1 MARWVPQDEVRSLS
15 PSGIT
20 RLRYLEP
27 LVQAVDRAV
36 THYLDAQ
43 PDGEA
48 VTVHVLAA
56 LGVERLEAIRGE
68 RTLDTVKQDI
78 GRLVPVR
85 LVELFGEANVLTYRE
100 DVGSRPSTRPAPKGT
115 PGWIRS
121 FTPHKV
127 RQPTLATRIV
137 LDTNVIRG
145 ALYQAEP
152 IEFLERLTE
161 LRGEH
166 RVSIADPAWAE
177 LVRSFHMNP
186 NQLAAWRHVSGVLD
200 GLLDRQLPIMP
211 SGRGAA
217 AIAGLLGM
225 ESYNRDEASR
235 HYRLV
240 WRFTAEARRVEDFAR
255 KARMVDAQ
263 GRSTEIGPLDPAVLH
278 TEFERRVAAFQRF
291 TERTL
296 TALSMPFDEAC
307 AFVKDGLLTDMPEAA
322 VERMDL
328 YVRAVVQY
336 GEDLRRPKQPRKAK
350 DNDAIDLDILFC
362 ALLPAWICTNDDAL
376 RSLVLRSGSPDASCV
391 VTPAELLQ
399 RLAAERVG
407 ST

>member
-1 MARWVPQDEVRSLS
+1 VARWVPQDEVRSLS

-27 LVQAVDRAV
+27 LVQAVDQAV
-36 THYLDAQ
+36 TLYLHAH

-48 VTVHVLAA
+48 VTVHVLAS
-56 LGVERLEAIRGE
+56 LGVERLEASRGG

-85 LVELFGEANVLTYRE
+85 LVEMFGEANVFTYRE

-115 PGWIRS
+115 PTWIRS
-121 FTPHKV
+121 FTPHKI
-127 RQPTLATRIV
+127 RQRTSAVRIV
-137 LDTNVIRG
+137 LDTNVVRD
-145 ALYQAEP
+145 ALYQAAP
-152 IEFLERLTE
+152 VEFLERLTE
-161 LRGEH
+161 LHGEH
-166 RVSIADPAWAE
+166 PVSVADPAWAE
-177 LVRSFHMNP
+177 LVRSFHKNP

-200 GLLDRQLPIMP
+200 ALLDPQLPIVP
-211 SGRGAA
+211 SGRRAA

-225 ESYNRDEASR
+225 ESYNREEASR

-240 WRFTAEARRVEDFAR
+240 WRFTAEARRVEDFAKR
-255 KARMVDAQ
+255 ARVVDAQ
-263 GRSTEIGPLDPAVLH
+263 GRATDIGPLDPVILH
-278 TEFERRVAAFQRF
+278 AEFERRVAAFKRF

-336 GEDLRRPKQPRKAK
+336 GEDLRRPKQPHKAT
-350 DNDAIDLDILFC
+350 DNDAIDLNILFC

-376 RSLVLRSGSPDASCV
+376 RSLVLRSGSADAPRV
-391 VTPAELLQ
+391 MTPAELLR
-399 RLAAERVG
+399 RLEAERDG